1 MKLSFRLA
9 FALVSVLVI
18 SNANATIFDF
28 KAMANGGEYGESAYD
43 TLSLTG
49 DGFTL
54 DITGTNANGDAYA
67 YLDSVSGGYD
77 AGLGV
82 CGALVDGASTGKNG
96 GNKGNLCNPSDDD
109 NVTRGESLHLVFST
123 DVIIDTLWFNDNHDS
138 DFSLL
143 GNTIVIG
150 GSNYTFG
157 AGNFD
162 SFVDPGL
169 YQDVHTLTSFS
180 VSAGTSF
187 DIAFYDDQFY
197 LSKMN
202 VRAVPE
208 PATLTLMGIG
218 LVGLGFS
225 RRKAKH

>member
-1 MKLSFRLA
+1 MKLNYRLA
-9 FALVSVLVI
+9 FALFSVLVI
-18 SNANATIFDF
+18 SNANATMFDF
-28 KAMANGGEYGESAYD
+28 KAMANGGVYGESAYNTL
-43 TLSLTG
+43 TLSG

-54 DITGTNANGDAYA
+54 DITGSKEGQDSAYA

-82 CGALVDGASTGKNG
+82 CGSISGGTGERPN
-96 GNKGNLCNPSDDD
+96 NKTNLCNPSDDD
-109 NVTRGESLHLVFST
+109 NVTRGEALHLVFST

-143 GNTIVIG
+143 DNTILLG

-162 SFVDPGL
+162 SLHDGGV
-169 YQDVHTLTSFS
+169 YQDVHTLTSFA

-197 LSKMN
+197 LSKLD

-208 PATLTLMGIG
+208 PATLALMGIG